1 MAGRAR
7 ASLLSSNV
15 TQPLNLAQAAHPA
28 VRKRGQR
35 HEVVSNRIIV
45 RPWASEAVPTSRAS
59 GQWTIEVGLLSLLTA
74 NFVGRPP

>member
-7 ASLLSSNV
+7 ASLLSGNV

-45 RPWASEAVPTSRAS
+45 RPWPLKQCRHQRAS
-59 GQWTIEVGLLSLLTA
+59 GH
-74 NFVGRPP
+74 